1 MTSLAAETRENVNA
15 MSEVRPQRA
24 DAQRNRRRLLD
35 AATAVFCERGLDV
48 SVGDIA
54 HRAGVGR
61 ATLFRNFPT
70 KDHLIVA
77 IVVDRFSEA
86 VARGRALLDAP
97 DAGEALFALI
107 DESVGRQRT
116 DRTLFDALDD
126 VWLSHPEIHEAHSQL
141 IATLDALL
149 VRAQLAGAVR
159 EDVSAVDVLM
169 LLKGVCEAGSSF
181 QNVDPEIA
189 LRQLDLVRAAISTP
203 DHQRRLR
210 GRRPTIEDLNWP
222 DPAAPAAAQSTA
234 AQGVTA
240 EGITGEGVTG
250 EGVTA

>member
-1 MTSLAAETRENVNA
+1 
-15 MSEVRPQRA
+15 MSAVRPQRA

-54 HRAGVGR
+54 ERAGVGR

-77 IVVDRFSEA
+77 IVVDRLSEA
-86 VARGRALLDAP
+86 VARGSALLNAP
-97 DAGEALFALI
+97 DPGEALFALV
-107 DESVGRQRT
+107 DEFVGRQRT

-126 VWLSHPEIHEAHSQL
+126 AWRSHPEIRRAHSQL
-141 IATLDALL
+141 VATLDALV
-149 VRAQLAGAVR
+149 VRAQRAGAVR

-169 LLKGVCEAGSSF
+169 LLKGVCEASSSF
-181 QNVDPEIA
+181 QHVDPEIA

-210 GRRPTIEDLNWP
+210 GRRPTIEDLDWP
-222 DPAAPAAAQSTA
+222 EPLSRPPTQAS
-234 AQGVTA
+234 
-240 EGITGEGVTG
+240 
-250 EGVTA
+250 

>member
-1 MTSLAAETRENVNA
+1 VNA
-15 MSEVRPQRA
+15 MSADRPQRA

-54 HRAGVGR
+54 QRAGVGR

-77 IVVDRFSEA
+77 IVIDRLGET
-86 VARGRALLDAP
+86 VARGRTLLQAP
-97 DAGEALFALI
+97 DAGEALFGLI
-107 DESVGRQRT
+107 DETVGRQRT
-116 DRTLFDALDD
+116 DRTLFAALDD
-126 VWLSHPEIHEAHSQL
+126 TWRSHPEIRAAHAQL
-141 IATLDALL
+141 VATLEAL
-149 VRAQLAGAVR
+149 VERAQRAGAVR

-169 LLKGVCEAGSSF
+169 LLKGVCEANESF
-181 QNVDPEIA
+181 QHVDPEIA

-210 GRRPTIEDLNWP
+210 GRKPTIEDLDWP
-222 DPAAPAAAQSTA
+222 DPAEPSADEVIAGSPPRASLS
-234 AQGVTA
+234 G
-240 EGITGEGVTG
+240 
-250 EGVTA
+250 

>member
-1 MTSLAAETRENVNA
+1 MHHFAAPFEDNVKA
-15 MSEVRPQRA
+15 MSTVRPQRA

-54 HRAGVGR
+54 ERAGVGR

-77 IVVDRFSEA
+77 IVVDRLSEA
-86 VARGRALLDAP
+86 LARGDALLDAP
-97 DAGEALFALI
+97 DPGEALFALI
-107 DESVGRQRT
+107 DEFVGRQRT

-126 VWLSHPEIHEAHSQL
+126 TWRSHPEIRRAHSQL
-141 IATLDALL
+141 VATLDALV
-149 VRAQLAGAVR
+149 VRAQRAGAVR

-169 LLKGVCEAGSSF
+169 LLKGVCEASSSF
-181 QNVDPEIA
+181 QHVDPEIA

-203 DHQRRLR
+203 DNQRRLR
-210 GRRPTIEDLNWP
+210 GRRPTIEDLDWP
-222 DPAAPAAAQSTA
+222 DAAEPPAAGGITAQE
-234 AQGVTA
+234 VTA
-240 EGITGEGVTG
+240 EGI
-250 EGVTA
+250 ADY